1 MCPHTCKVGPQASFI
16 MENIDADIPCIF
28 FKTFR
33 SPLQDILQR
42 ELHIFTRTWLIM
54 LITIKPC
61 LPSIHLNSPWYAR
74 WAICIVH
81 VWSAI
86 AYGIWVI
93 QSYAETYLLGILY
106 NCPIHLTDTSA
117 MNERF
122 NINIFVNLIM
132 RRYSRRLAMLKI
144 HISLDWLSTLTSMLY
159 IGQETKL
166 LLEVGLRNIE
176 MCKMIFVTG
185 DNAWPL
191 SRPHPPVDCRAQ
203 TAFPL
208 LECCLNISYTAHLV
222 DYISVYIQGIIQQYI
237 W

>member
-42 ELHIFTRTWLIM
+42 ELHIYTRTWLIM
-54 LITIKPC
+54 LITIKPW

-106 NCPIHLTDTSA
+106 NCRRNYGFQKLNAFSGQTLLKAAIFCHTATDMVQIENSSFQQFA
-117 MNERF
+117 LVQGLQNFRGPS
-122 NINIFVNLIM
+122 NIMF
-132 RRYSRRLAMLKI
+132 
-144 HISLDWLSTLTSMLY
+144 
-159 IGQETKL
+159 
-166 LLEVGLRNIE
+166 
-176 MCKMIFVTG
+176 
-185 DNAWPL
+185 
-191 SRPHPPVDCRAQ
+191 
-203 TAFPL
+203 
-208 LECCLNISYTAHLV
+208 
-222 DYISVYIQGIIQQYI
+222 
-237 W
+237 

>member
-54 LITIKPC
+54 LITIKPW

-106 NCPIHLTDTSA
+106 NCRRLVLYYVQFKLIA
-117 MNERF
+117 
-122 NINIFVNLIM
+122 VNLKHLWKKNK
-132 RRYSRRLAMLKI
+132 RFYCYQWR
-144 HISLDWLSTLTSMLY
+144 
-159 IGQETKL
+159 
-166 LLEVGLRNIE
+166 
-176 MCKMIFVTG
+176 
-185 DNAWPL
+185 
-191 SRPHPPVDCRAQ
+191 
-203 TAFPL
+203 
-208 LECCLNISYTAHLV
+208 CCEKFTWFCT
-222 DYISVYIQGIIQQYI
+222 DQ
-237 W
+237 

>member
-54 LITIKPC
+54 LITIKPW

-93 QSYAETYLLGILY
+93 QSYAETDLLGILY
-106 NCPIHLTDTSA
+106 NCRFFILFQVQIKFTHLLFTQKTFHFVSRALPTRMSPI
-117 MNERF
+117 
-122 NINIFVNLIM
+122 
-132 RRYSRRLAMLKI
+132 RLKK
-144 HISLDWLSTLTSMLY
+144 HW
-159 IGQETKL
+159 
-166 LLEVGLRNIE
+166 N
-176 MCKMIFVTG
+176 
-185 DNAWPL
+185 
-191 SRPHPPVDCRAQ
+191 
-203 TAFPL
+203 
-208 LECCLNISYTAHLV
+208 
-222 DYISVYIQGIIQQYI
+222 
-237 W
+237 

>member
-54 LITIKPC
+54 LITIKPW

-106 NCPIHLTDTSA
+106 NCRQLPRILMEIRWGKVRPPEKFLPVVISSGDSA
-117 MNERF
+117 PLPLEF
-122 NINIFVNLIM
+122 LVNC
-132 RRYSRRLAMLKI
+132 
-144 HISLDWLSTLTSMLY
+144 SLFSTY
-159 IGQETKL
+159 
-166 LLEVGLRNIE
+166 
-176 MCKMIFVTG
+176 
-185 DNAWPL
+185 
-191 SRPHPPVDCRAQ
+191 
-203 TAFPL
+203 
-208 LECCLNISYTAHLV
+208 
-222 DYISVYIQGIIQQYI
+222 
-237 W
+237 

>member
-54 LITIKPC
+54 LITIKPW

-106 NCPIHLTDTSA
+106 NCLDRVDILVKTCYLLQRRRWLQQPSCSHLIAVVS
-117 MNERF
+117 
-122 NINIFVNLIM
+122 V
-132 RRYSRRLAMLKI
+132 
-144 HISLDWLSTLTSMLY
+144 
-159 IGQETKL
+159 L
-166 LLEVGLRNIE
+166 LRVQV
-176 MCKMIFVTG
+176 K
-185 DNAWPL
+185 
-191 SRPHPPVDCRAQ
+191 
-203 TAFPL
+203 
-208 LECCLNISYTAHLV
+208 Y
-222 DYISVYIQGIIQQYI
+222 
-237 W
+237 

>member
-54 LITIKPC
+54 LITIKPW

-106 NCPIHLTDTSA
+106 NCRIDDRITALHIALNLCSTD
-117 MNERF
+117 
-122 NINIFVNLIM
+122 
-132 RRYSRRLAMLKI
+132 
-144 HISLDWLSTLTSMLY
+144 
-159 IGQETKL
+159 L
-166 LLEVGLRNIE
+166 LLSHIL
-176 MCKMIFVTG
+176 
-185 DNAWPL
+185 L
-191 SRPHPPVDCRAQ
+191 
-203 TAFPL
+203 FPNKSSSSYPERTIKQFN
-208 LECCLNISYTAHLV
+208 LE
-222 DYISVYIQGIIQQYI
+222 
-237 W
+237 

>member
-106 NCPIHLTDTSA
+106 NCL
-117 MNERF
+117 
-122 NINIFVNLIM
+122 
-132 RRYSRRLAMLKI
+132 
-144 HISLDWLSTLTSMLY
+144 LTSFLICSHWLTQSQKEADSY
-159 IGQETKL
+159 YL
-166 LLEVGLRNIE
+166 LLADTLSIS
-176 MCKMIFVTG
+176 
-185 DNAWPL
+185 PL
-191 SRPHPPVDCRAQ
+191 IGS
-203 TAFPL
+203 
-208 LECCLNISYTAHLV
+208 IY
-222 DYISVYIQGIIQQYI
+222 
-237 W
+237 